1 MIVELFSSRGRD
13 GDGKKGEGDVST
25 LKAQD
30 PEALYMQ
37 EISFAKQELERRRNS
52 PVLVKAEDIQAQF
65 QGYHRI
71 LIVDPRVGFNVKAFR
86 FWINKLPPGGEEGAK
101 WKTIGHRH
109 TVEAVIHIVQGEG
122 YSVIDGVKY
131 SWAAGDFIC
140 VPMFSWHRH
149 VNTSKGDMI
158 YVASTTGPLSMA
170 LGVAIYE
177 DERYPDQWVF
187 AQGGEE
193 SLKSLIPGGGERVAL
208 DSDRHRLKRGSY
220 KGIAASLYQEQIR
233 FSTKEEKRRRAGKV
247 LVKGKSL
254 KFTSTPMGRL
264 AYVVD
269 PRLGFQ
275 VRVISTLMAEIP
287 PGKRSGCHRHL
298 YEEINYVMSGSGH
311 SIIDDQR
318 YDWKAGDALSIPV
331 FAWHQHFN
339 SGKDPVRFLVH
350 STRPCMENF
359 GHMVTQQGEVAD
371 H

>member
-1 MIVELFSSRGRD
+1 MAIS
-13 GDGKKGEGDVST
+13 
-25 LKAQD
+25 KAQD

-37 EISFAKQELERRRNS
+37 EITFAKEELERRKKS

-65 QGYHRI
+65 QGYHRV

-109 TVEAVIHIVQGEG
+109 TVEAVIHIIQGEG
-122 YSVIDGVKY
+122 YSVIDGIKY
-131 SWAAGDFIC
+131 RWEAGDFIC
-140 VPMFSWHRH
+140 VPMFAWHRH

-187 AQGGEE
+187 ARGGEE
-193 SLKSLIPGGGERVAL
+193 SLKSLIPGKDDKVAL
-208 DSDRHRLKRGSY
+208 DSKKHAFKKGAYRG
-220 KGIAASLYQEQIR
+220 AAAKLYEEQIS
-233 FSTKEEKRRRAGKV
+233 FSAKEEKRRRAGKV
-247 LVKGKSL
+247 FVKGKDL
-254 KFTSTPMGRL
+254 KFTRTPMGRV
-264 AYVVD
+264 ANVVD
-269 PRLGFQ
+269 PRLGFH
-275 VRVISTLMAEIP
+275 VRVMSTLMAEIP
-287 PGKRSGCHRHL
+287 AGKRSGCHRHL
-298 YEEINYVMSGSGH
+298 YEEINYVMSGAGY
-311 SIIDDQR
+311 SIINDRR

-339 SGKDPVRFLVH
+339 TGRDAARFLVH

-359 GHMVTQQGEVAD
+359 GHMVTQQGELAD

>member
-1 MIVELFSSRGRD
+1 MT
-13 GDGKKGEGDVST
+13 T

-37 EISFAKQELERRRNS
+37 EIRFAKEELERRQKS
-52 PVLVKAEDIQAQF
+52 PVLVKAEDIHSQF
-65 QGYHRI
+65 RGYHRV
-71 LIVDPRVGFNVKAFR
+71 LIVDPRVGFNVRAVR
-86 FWINKLPPGGEEGAK
+86 FWINRIPPGGEEGAK

-131 SWAAGDFIC
+131 PWTAGDFIC

-149 VNTSKGDMI
+149 VNTSRGDMV
-158 YVASTTGPLSMA
+158 YVAATTGPLSMA

-193 SLKSLIPGGGERVAL
+193 SLRSLIPGQGERVAL
-208 DSDRHRLKRGSY
+208 DSGQQGPRNRD
-220 KGIAASLYQEQIR
+220 KGLAAKLYEEQLR
-233 FSTKEEKRRRAGKV
+233 YAAREEKQRRRGNV

-254 KFTSTPMGRL
+254 RFTRTRMGRL

-269 PRLGFQ
+269 PRLGFH
-275 VRVISTLMAEIP
+275 VRVISTLLGEIP
-287 PGKRSGCHRHL
+287 SGKRSGCHRHL
-298 YEEINYVMSGSGH
+298 YEEINYVLSGSGY
-311 SIIDDQR
+311 SIINDQR
-318 YDWKAGDALSIPV
+318 FEWKAGDALSIPV

-339 SGKDPVRFLVH
+339 IGKDPVRLLVH
-350 STRPCMENF
+350 TTRPCMENF